1 MAKTPLREF
10 LDNGVLKG
18 NFLLL
23 NVVKKIASGKYIV
36 GDSSGLG
43 LMLLDNEGKEIK
55 MDSTI
60 RLVKPLKVNET
71 TLKCNPKFSPIKTS
85 EKVKISPTKKELK
98 DIENQFEFSQ
108 EDSDDGK
115 EYINFE
121 SIKKMPPSS
130 LIQNVTFL
138 VTNVSR
144 IIQTKSGQYQICGMK
159 DIDSNKISINLYE
172 KYINKLEVGNVFT
185 TTKLKKFLIQKD
197 GKYETRLQTTK
208 FTTFHEATTKE
219 KSSFKHVKVAD
230 NSLEGMILGFT
241 NILCYYSCTKHW
253 NKVNEDNMCQACGGI
268 ALNTQFDFKA
278 ELLVEGSDN
287 KDDVKTFMMFKRA
300 AKMITTEENEETVA
314 SKLAEYVGQQCIVE
328 HDATGEDDHIV
339 ILKNL
344 VTYM

>member
-1 MAKTPLREF
+1 MAKTLLREF

-55 MDSTI
+55 MNSTI

-121 SIKKMPPSS
+121 SIKEMTPSS

-144 IIQTKSGQYQICGMK
+144 IIQTKSGQYQICGLK

-208 FTTFHEATTKE
+208 FTTFHEATTK
-219 KSSFKHVKVAD
+219 
-230 NSLEGMILGFT
+230 
-241 NILCYYSCTKHW
+241 
-253 NKVNEDNMCQACGGI
+253 
-268 ALNTQFDFKA
+268 
-278 ELLVEGSDN
+278 
-287 KDDVKTFMMFKRA
+287 
-300 AKMITTEENEETVA
+300 
-314 SKLAEYVGQQCIVE
+314 
-328 HDATGEDDHIV
+328 
-339 ILKNL
+339 
-344 VTYM
+344 